1 MGEKRQA
8 AKEYIAI
15 CKTQVLLQNV
25 ATTFTHHTLYKWQKS
40 LLWKTRSQNSTF
52 LKGKPHIEYTNLKTI
67 VVL

>member
-25 ATTFTHHTLYKWQKS
+25 ATTFTHHPLYKWQK
-40 LLWKTRSQNSTF
+40 SQNSTF